1 MYGLYVR
8 PSSREPQIIVWLCV
22 TSVWKSIITAN
33 PAASERPCVPLEVS
47 LHLRTLFVDCTWAK
61 QSTSSSQLSS
71 ALYELIPSW
80 LQVTKAQ
87 TLRRPTHASRVVV
100 LPLGISHT
108 CGKPNYL
115 ARLRCLF
122 GAAVLEDSNLV
133 DPASSHMLVSK
144 TKPCMSKYKCYTMK
158 LRMAH

>member
-33 PAASERPCVPLEVS
+33 PAASERPCVPPEVS
-47 LHLRTLFVDCTWAK
+47 LLLRNLLADCTWARHR
-61 QSTSSSQLSS
+61 QFSS
-71 ALYELIPSW
+71 ALCKPLPSW
-80 LQVTKAQ
+80 LQVTKTQ

-115 ARLRCLF
+115 ARLRSFCS
-122 GAAVLEDSNLV
+122 AAVPEDSNLV